1 MKVAAGWAMSRKLVE
16 PIIEVEGSGVIVT
29 WVEPDRSV
37 DLFERGINESQ
48 AADLRNRLST
58 FAQDW
63 DNPEMNIYD
72 ESPLRSESIWPAPD
86 TGAECPFWLIARTEN
101 VLVCYW
107 IQSLCQTTLPR
118 SMLPTLTV

>member
-1 MKVAAGWAMSRKLVE
+1 MVAESLDHGGRLLRVLLLMERLPVKAAAGWGPCPESLVE

-48 AADLRNRLST
+48 AADLRYRLST

-63 DNPEMNIYD
+63 DN
-72 ESPLRSESIWPAPD
+72 L
-86 TGAECPFWLIARTEN
+86 
-101 VLVCYW
+101 
-107 IQSLCQTTLPR
+107 
-118 SMLPTLTV
+118 